1 MRKLEAKGYHQ
12 GFAVSLAATQRV
24 TMPCLLHRCVR
35 VRRVLAQHRTLN
47 EYLMWLLAAMAHHRS
62 YAADHGEA

>member
-24 TMPCLLHRCVR
+24 TMPCLSHRCVR

-47 EYLMWLLAAMAHHRS
+47 EYLM
-62 YAADHGEA
+62 